1 MFKTGFGATLNPY
14 EACGSLG
21 GPIRV
26 GVAGTIMMDYIG
38 AVEFQNYAFLLGVA
52 LLVFIMMRLSARK
65 KRQPGP
71 TSQSH
76 ARDHIAKLK
85 EEHAVKGD
93 MRELMVELQE
103 LSRDINA
110 QIDTRFAKLEVSIRS
125 ADERIDLLE
134 RLLRAADGRP
144 TIDTVVSGDDEA
156 PRLPPAQPQAGL
168 PESQHGRIYDLADGG
183 RKSIQTAQETGKTPG
198 EIELILSLRKS
209 TRSP

>member
-1 MFKTGFGATLNPY
+1 MDYFGAT
-14 EACGSLG
+14 G
-21 GPIRV
+21 
-26 GVAGTIMMDYIG
+26 
-38 AVEFQNYAFLLGVA
+38 FQNYAPLLGVV
-52 LLVFIMMRLSARK
+52 LLVFIMLRLTARK
-65 KRQPGP
+65 QRQSGSMP
-71 TSQSH
+71 QRY
-76 ARDHIAKLK
+76 ARDHVAKLK

-103 LSRDINA
+103 LSRNINA

-183 RKSIQTAQETGKTPG
+183 RNSIQIAQETGKTPG
-198 EIELILSLRKS
+198 EIELILSLRES

>member
-1 MFKTGFGATLNPY
+1 
-14 EACGSLG
+14 
-21 GPIRV
+21 
-26 GVAGTIMMDYIG
+26 MDYF
-38 AVEFQNYAFLLGVA
+38 AATEFQNYALLLGVV
-52 LLVFIMMRLSARK
+52 LLVFIMLRLTARK
-65 KRQPGP
+65 QRQSGSTP
-71 TSQSH
+71 QSH
-76 ARDHIAKLK
+76 ARDHLAKLK

-103 LSRDINA
+103 LSRNINA

-168 PESQHGRIYDLADGG
+168 PSHSTGGSTTWPTAAGILSRSPRKLEKRRVKSSSSSRSARVRVLPDRDSSTRRLVESPVGD
-183 RKSIQTAQETGKTPG
+183 RKSRWPTAGGAP
-198 EIELILSLRKS
+198 SM
-209 TRSP
+209 